1 MEETVDPHGVAD
13 EDEFDKI
20 PTLTYEEILTMME
33 EHEKEKKKLL
43 WETRNIGDKVTNLE
57 LHLNFGVKSLTRK
70 RIYTVII
77 ERTNTRTR
85 KFHVHY
91 SDIVEGKP
99 FEWIAGDSN
108 RFVDV
113 KYANRFYPPMLD
125 MLGSNN
131 LDDNP
136 TITIENPAYNPHG
149 SSNKTPYW
157 PADMETEP
165 GSPGFEARL
174 AEGLKASL
182 NYQQQVFPEE
192 RREGNPGPQSEPQQ
206 RKNVRFSE
214 ETAVVSNPNDPNPD
228 YYSGMSFE
236 EELQAAIALSNQQAS
251 AGAGDAVVPSI
262 TPHTRDLDQLEFDL
276 VIEDVVD
283 KGAERMPPPPSY
295 TEAVSDPS
303 YRDVTMETRQ
313 EWLAR
318 LKQTNLISEADHMK
332 ADIVL

>member
-1 MEETVDPHGVAD
+1 MEETVEPHGVAE
-13 EDEFDKI
+13 EDDFDKI

-99 FEWIAGDSN
+99 FEWITADSN

-125 MLGSNN
+125 MLG
-131 LDDNP
+131 
-136 TITIENPAYNPHG
+136 
-149 SSNKTPYW
+149 SNKTPYW

-182 NYQQQVFPEE
+182 NYQQQYTASSVFPEE

-206 RKNVRFSE
+206 RKNVTFSE

-251 AGAGDAVVPSI
+251 GGAGDAVVPPI
-262 TPHTRDLDQLEFDL
+262 TPPTARDLDQLEFDL
-276 VIEDVVD
+276 VIEEVGD
-283 KGAERMPPPPSY
+283 KAAKKMRPPPSY

-303 YRDVTMETRQ
+303 YRDVTMETPQ
-313 EWLAR
+313 EWFAR

-332 ADIVL
+332 ADIVLQ